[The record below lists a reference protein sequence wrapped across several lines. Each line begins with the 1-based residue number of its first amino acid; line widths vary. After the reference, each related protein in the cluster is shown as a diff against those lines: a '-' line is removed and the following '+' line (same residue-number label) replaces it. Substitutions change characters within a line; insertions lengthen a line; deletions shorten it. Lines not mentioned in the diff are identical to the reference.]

1 MVLINFNKNRKIM
14 KNVKSLFLMS
24 IGVWLFAVC
33 ISCNAININ
42 PDDPRVQK
50 TFDLPSFNA
59 VRAYSGVKV
68 VYTQSASKQTVK
80 VDVVEKIL
88 PYLVVKN
95 SGGELVLGLD
105 FEKAGRVTMTG
116 NPVTVYVSAPE
127 INRLSVSSGAS
138 IKVDKDLRVDDDL
151 LMEASSGAMIS
162 IEDVRASGFS
172 MDLSSGSSVKVG
184 NVSVRSLTISTSSGS
199 MVNLDNVSCT
209 SSNVSSSS
217 GSSVSLRG
225 KCGGVAHYDISS
237 ASSVKAADF
246 VASDV
251 NAQASSGSSLKCH
264 AAKSITAEASSGAKI
279 RYKGRPADVNADKSD
294 VKRL

>member
-1 MVLINFNKNRKIM
+1 M

-24 IGVWLFAVC
+24 IGVCLFAVC

-105 FEKAGRVTMTG
+105 FEKTGRVTMTG
-116 NPVTVYVSAPE
+116 NPVTVYVSARE
-127 INRLSVSSGAS
+127 ITRFVNG
-138 IKVDKDLRVDDDL
+138 
-151 LMEASSGAMIS
+151 ASSGAMIS

-184 NVSVRSLTISTSSGS
+184 NASVRSLIISTSSGS